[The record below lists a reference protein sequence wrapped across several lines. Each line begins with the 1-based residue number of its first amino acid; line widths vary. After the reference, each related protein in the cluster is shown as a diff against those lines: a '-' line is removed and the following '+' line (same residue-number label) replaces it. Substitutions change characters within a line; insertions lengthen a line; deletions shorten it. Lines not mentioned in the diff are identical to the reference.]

1 MEWSC
6 ELSLGSLLGCLLF
19 DPPNKYSY
27 LNYHHDT
34 IKRHHLAQGTYQNKF
49 GWSLTG
55 GPPIGV
61 GAGIDSGEH
70 LEKRP
75 RGSHFICI

>member
-1 MEWSC
+1 MNHLCVLYWGAC
-6 ELSLGSLLGCLLF
+6 CLTL
-19 DPPNKYSY
+19 PINTVIPTIIIIQ
-27 LNYHHDT
+27 LIDT
-34 IKRHHLAQGTYQNKF
+34 TQLRVLIRINF

-61 GAGIDSGEH
+61 GAGIDCGEH

-75 RGSHFICI
+75 RGAKG